1 MSDARAE
8 RIGKILVVD
17 DNEPNRL
24 LASMT
29 LEEEG
34 YEVVLATGG
43 EEGVAAFCREDPDC
57 VILDV
62 RMPGVDGFAASE
74 RIRATG
80 RGASIPIL
88 FLTALRDVETFD
100 KALAA
105 GADDFLTKPIRPSEL
120 VARVSTALRLRQ
132 LDSERREL
140 VEVVRRQRD
149 ELVRV
154 QLQRERLMAFVV
166 HDLKNPVNT
175 IDLHAQIILRDKT
188 STNAARS
195 SAAQIRDDA
204 RRLTRLIMNLLD
216 IAKAEEGKLAASLVR
231 TDVSAL
237 AREVTHDME
246 TPASAKGV
254 SVALQGEALEGSIDP
269 DLVRR
274 ILSNLLDNAIRHA
287 PQGSVVKVTVASKGS
302 FIVMRVADQGGGVP
316 EGMRDKVFEP
326 FLQVTEGKDASRG
339 GRGLGLT
346 FSKLAVEAHR
356 GRIWVEDG
364 APGAVFCVEVPRDG

>member
-1 MSDARAE
+1 MSGANGE

-43 EEGVAAFCREDPDC
+43 EEGVAAFSREDPDC

-74 RIRATG
+74 RIRAIG

-120 VARVSTALRLRQ
+120 VARVQTALRLRQ

-154 QLQRERLMAFVV
+154 QLQRERLMAFLV

-188 STNAARS
+188 STAAARA

-237 AREVTHDME
+237 AREVLHDME
-246 TPASAKGV
+246 TSASAKGV

-287 PQGSVVKVTVASKGS
+287 PQGSVVTVTVAPKGAS
-302 FIVMRVADQGGGVP
+302 MVMRVADQGGGVP